1 MIKLKLSEYAK
12 LHSVTYTTAWKWFKD
27 GKIPN
32 AKQMPTGT
40 VVIFDEQLND
50 VEEYTIIYCRVSS
63 SKNKSNLE
71 TQAER
76 LVKFCEANGWIINQ
90 VVKECASGLNEN
102 RPKLLKILSE
112 RKATRLVVEHK
123 DRLTRFGF
131 KYIETLYPECQI
143 IVVNECEDKQDLFE
157 DFVSIVISF
166 CAKIY
171 GRRKTARKI
180 EKIIKLLNEDNEC
193 NE

>member
-1 MIKLKLSEYAK
+1 MKLSEYAK
-12 LHSVTYTTAWKWFKD
+12 LHSVTYTTAWNWFKD

-40 VVIFDEQLND
+40 VVIFDEKLND
-50 VEEYTIIYCRVSS
+50 AEEHTIIYCRVSS

-131 KYIETLYPECQI
+131 KYIETLYPECKI

-157 DFVSIVISF
+157 DFVSIVTSF
-166 CAKIY
+166 CARIY
-171 GRRKTARKI
+171 GRRRTARKT